1 LYILSGALVDTA
13 AHPRGCPSSFAS
25 KEPRMTSTETAATA
39 VPETSGS
46 AAKQRLIV
54 IGNGMAGA
62 RAVEEILD
70 RGGSELFAITMFG
83 DEPHG
88 NYNRISL
95 SNVLA
100 GSEDPAGIFL
110 NPLDW
115 YHHNDITLHAGM
127 RATSFDRFAK
137 TVTAADGTTHGYDKL
152 IVATGSRP
160 FFPPIEGMLDDGEPL
175 AGVFGFRTIAD
186 CDAMLDCARG
196 ARRAAVIGGGLL
208 GLEAARGLLER
219 GMEVHVIQ
227 RAERLMNVQL
237 DGRAAAILRRG
248 VEELGIHVRLATS
261 TTRVCGEGA
270 RVSGLQFG
278 DGSTLDCDMVVVTAG
293 IRPNTELAAS
303 AGLVIERGIVVDDA
317 MHALDEPDIY
327 VVGECA
333 QHRGMIYGLVA
344 PLWEQAV
351 VLAEQ
356 ITGTNPKAE
365 YHGSKLAT
373 KLKVSGIDLATMGIA
388 EPEHDDD
395 ELVTFSEPKRRV
407 YKTVIVRDGKLVGA
421 TLLGDVS
428 KVSFLMQAFDRG
440 MVLPEERVSLLFDLG
455 APEPATSVAELP
467 EDVQVCN
474 CNGVTKGAIQTCVQD
489 GAKTMSAVA
498 AATRAGSGCGSCKG
512 QVMEIIEW
520 AADGELE
527 DDPAAE
533 YYVPKIPLA
542 KPDLIEVVRKRGL
555 RSVSSVFEAF
565 GTEPD
570 DPKSKPALVS
580 LLKMVWGAEYEDER
594 GARFINDRVH
604 ANIQKDGTFSVV
616 PRIAGGVV
624 TSDQLRRLADVA
636 DRFEVPMIKITGG
649 QRIDLLGVSKEDLP
663 AVWRDLD
670 MPSGH
675 AYGKSFRTVKTCVGT
690 DFCRYGLG
698 DSTALG
704 IRIEERFA
712 GLESPGKLKLGV
724 AGCPRNCSEAMV
736 KDVGWV
742 AVEGGRWEMYVGG
755 AAGAHVRKG
764 DLLCTVDDADTAMLM
779 TARFIQYYRE
789 NARWLERTY
798 AFMERVGVQ
807 RVRSNVVE
815 DRYGDGERLLAELE
829 RSLSAYSDPWL
840 EGREPVTPNQ
850 FQTVIGT

>member
-1 LYILSGALVDTA
+1 
-13 AHPRGCPSSFAS
+13 
-25 KEPRMTSTETAATA
+25 MTSTEAAATA

-46 AAKQRLIV
+46 AGKQRLIV
-54 IGNGMAGA
+54 VGNGMAGA

-110 NPLDW
+110 NPLEW
-115 YHHNDITLHAGM
+115 YQHNDITLHAGV
-127 RATSFDRFAK
+127 RVTRIDRYGR
-137 TVTAADGTTHGYDKL
+137 TVTADDGTVHPYDKL
-152 IVATGSRP
+152 IVATGSRS
-160 FFPPIEGMLDDGEPL
+160 FFPPIDGL
-175 AGVFGFRTIAD
+175 RQLGRAQTGTFGFRTMSD
-186 CDAMLDCARG
+186 CTRMLEWARG
-196 ARRAAVIGGGLL
+196 ARRVAVIGGGLL

-219 GMEVHVIQ
+219 GMEVHVVH
-227 RAERLMNVQL
+227 RAEHLMNVQL
-237 DGRAAAILRRG
+237 DGQAAAILRRG
-248 VEELGIHVRLATS
+248 VEELGIHVRLATR
-261 TTRVCGEGA
+261 TTRVCGEGG
-270 RVSGLQFG
+270 RVTGLQFG

-303 AGLVIERGIVVDDA
+303 AGLMVERGIVVDDA

-333 QHRGMIYGLVA
+333 QHRGMVYGLVA

-356 ITGTNPKAE
+356 ITGTNRRAA

-388 EPEHDDD
+388 EPEHEDD

-440 MVLPEERVSLLFDLG
+440 MVLPDERVSLLFDLG
-455 APEPATSVAELP
+455 APAPKTSVGELP
-467 EDVQVCN
+467 EDVQVCS
-474 CNGVTKGAIQTCVQD
+474 CHGVTKGTIRSCVQD
-489 GAKTMSAVA
+489 GARTVKAVA
-498 AATRAGSGCGSCKG
+498 DATRAGTGCGSCKG
-512 QVMEIIEW
+512 QVLEIVEW
-520 AADGELE
+520 AADGQLE
-527 DDPAAE
+527 EDPSAE
-533 YYVPKIPLA
+533 YYIPKIPLA
-542 KPDLIEVVRKRGL
+542 KPDLIEVVRARGL
-555 RSVSSVFEAF
+555 RSVSSVLEAF
-565 GTEPD
+565 GAEPD

-580 LLKMVWGAEYEDER
+580 LLKMVWAAEYEDER

-624 TSDQLRRLADVA
+624 TSDQLRRVADVA
-636 DRFEVPMIKITGG
+636 DRFGVPMIKLTGG
-649 QRIDLLGVSKEDLP
+649 QRIDLVGVRKEDLP
-663 AVWRDLD
+663 AVWRELD

-675 AYGKSFRTVKTCVGT
+675 AYGKSFRTVKTCLGT

-698 DSTALG
+698 DSTTLG

-736 KDVGWV
+736 KDIGWV
-742 AVEGGRWEMYVGG
+742 AVDGGRWEMYVGG
-755 AAGAHVRKG
+755 AAGAHVRRG
-764 DLLCTVDDADTAMLM
+764 DLLCTVDDPDIAMLL
-779 TARFIQYYRE
+779 TGRFIQYYRE

-798 AFMERVGVQ
+798 GFMERVGVET
-807 RVRSNVVE
+807 VRAIVVE
-815 DRYGDGERLLAELE
+815 DRDGDGERLDAELE

-850 FQTVIGT
+850 FRSVAGAS

>member
-1 LYILSGALVDTA
+1 MARVDTA
-13 AHPRGCPSSFAS
+13 PPSALDAS
-25 KEPRMTSTETAATA
+25 DATA
-39 VPETSGS
+39 R
-46 AAKQRLIV
+46 QRLIV

-62 RAVEEILD
+62 RAVEEIID
-70 RGGSELFAITMFG
+70 RGGSERFTITMFG

-100 GSEDPAGIFL
+100 GSEQTAGIFL

-115 YHHNDITLHAGM
+115 YEHHAITLHAGL
-127 RATSFDRFAK
+127 RVTRIDRYAK
-137 TVTAADGTTHGYDKL
+137 TVTADDGSTHGYDKL
-152 IVATGSRP
+152 IIATGSRP
-160 FFPPIEGMLDDGEPL
+160 FFPPIDGMLDQGVPVT
-175 AGVFGFRTIAD
+175 GVFGFRTIAD
-186 CDAMLDCARG
+186 CDAMLEWARD
-196 ARRAAVIGGGLL
+196 ARRLAVIGGGLL

-219 GMEVHVIQ
+219 GLEVHVIH
-227 RAERLMNVQL
+227 RADRLMNVQL
-237 DGRAAAILRRG
+237 DGQAGAILRRG
-248 VEELGIHVRLATS
+248 VEELGIHVHLATS
-261 TTRVCGEGA
+261 TTRILGEGG

-278 DGSTLDCDMVVVTAG
+278 DGSTLHCDMVVVTAG
-293 IRPNTELAAS
+293 IRPNVDLAS
-303 AGLVIERGIVVDDA
+303 RAGLHVERAIVVDDA
-317 MHALDEPDIY
+317 MRALDEPDVY

-333 QHRGMIYGLVA
+333 QHRGEVYGLVA

-356 ITGTNPKAE
+356 ITGTNTKAA

-373 KLKVSGIDLATMGIA
+373 KLKVSGIDLATMGLS
-388 EPEHDDD
+388 EPESDDD

-455 APEPATSVAELP
+455 SPPPATSVAELAD
-467 EDVQVCN
+467 DVQVCN
-474 CNGVTKGAIQTCVQD
+474 CNGVTKGAIRACVRD
-489 GAKTMSAVA
+489 GARTMSAVG

-512 QVMEIIEW
+512 QVLEILEW
-520 AADGELE
+520 AAGGPLE
-527 DDPAAE
+527 DDPAAA

-542 KPDLIEVVRKRGL
+542 KADLVDVVRRRGL
-555 RSVSSVFEAF
+555 RSVSSVFAAF

-580 LLKMVWGAEYEDER
+580 LLKMVWGAEYDDER
-594 GARFINDRVH
+594 DARFINDRVH

-616 PRIAGGVV
+616 PRIAGGVA

-636 DRFEVPMIKITGG
+636 DRYGVPMIKITGG
-649 QRIDLLGVSKEDLP
+649 QRIDLLGIRKEDLP

-675 AYGKSFRTVKTCVGT
+675 AYGKSFRTVKTCVGS
-690 DFCRYGLG
+690 DFCRFGLG

-712 GLESPGKLKLGV
+712 GLESPAKLKLGV

-742 AVEGGRWEMYVGG
+742 AVDGGRWEMYVGG

-764 DLLCTVDDADTAMLM
+764 DLLCTVDDPDVAMLM
-779 TARFIQYYRE
+779 TGRFIQFYRE

-798 AFMERVGVQ
+798 GFMERIGVET
-807 RVRSNVVE
+807 VRAIVVD
-815 DRYGDGERLLAELE
+815 DRDGDGARLDAEIE
-829 RSLSAYSDPWL
+829 RSLSAYRDPWL
-840 EGREPVTPNQ
+840 EGREPVTANQ
-850 FQTVIGT
+850 FHTVLDDG

>member
-1 LYILSGALVDTA
+1 MTPNETATTA
-13 AHPRGCPSSFAS
+13 ALQA
-25 KEPRMTSTETAATA
+25 
-39 VPETSGS
+39 PEEV
-46 AAKQRLIV
+46 ARQRLIV

-62 RAVEEILD
+62 RAVEEIID
-70 RGGSELFAITMFG
+70 RGGSNLFAITMFG

-100 GSEDPAGIFL
+100 GSEDPNGIFL
-110 NPLDW
+110 NPLEW
-115 YHHNDITLHAGM
+115 YAQNDITLHAGV
-127 RATSFDRFAK
+127 RVTKIDRYARS
-137 TVTAADGTTHGYDKL
+137 VTADDGTTHHYDKL
-152 IVATGSRP
+152 IIATGSRS
-160 FFPPIEGMLDDGEPL
+160 FFPPIDGMLDDGKL
-175 AGVFGFRTIAD
+175 LTGIFGFRTIAD
-186 CDAMLDCARG
+186 TDAMLGWARQ
-196 ARRAAVIGGGLL
+196 ARRVAVIGGGLL

-219 GMEVHVIQ
+219 GLEVHVVH
-227 RAERLMNVQL
+227 RADRLMNVQL
-237 DGRAAAILRRG
+237 DGQAAAILLRG
-248 VEELGIHVRLATS
+248 VEELGIHVHLEAS
-261 TTRVCGEGA
+261 TARVLGDGGH
-270 RVSGLQFG
+270 VSGLDLG
-278 DGSTLDCDMVVVTAG
+278 DGETLECDMVVVTAG
-293 IRPNTELAAS
+293 IRPNVDLAS
-303 AGLVIERGIVVDDA
+303 GAGLVVERAIVVDDA
-317 MHALDEPDIY
+317 MRAIDEPDVY

-333 QHRGMIYGLVA
+333 QHRGQVYGLVA

-356 ITGTNPKAE
+356 ITGANPKAA

-373 KLKVSGIDLATMGIA
+373 KLKVSGIDLATMGLS

-421 TLLGDVS
+421 TLLGDIS

-440 MVLPEERVSLLFDLG
+440 MVLPDERISLLFDLG
-455 APEPATSVAELP
+455 APPPATSVAELAD
-467 EDVQVCN
+467 DVQICN
-474 CNGVTKGAIQTCVQD
+474 CNGVTKGAIRRCVQD
-489 GAKTMSAVA
+489 GARTMSAVA
-498 AATRAGSGCGSCKG
+498 AATRAGSGCGSCKA
-512 QVMEIIEW
+512 QVLEIVEW
-520 AADGELE
+520 AADGQLE
-527 DDPAAE
+527 HDPSAE

-565 GTEPD
+565 GTEPE

-604 ANIQKDGTFSVV
+604 GNIQKDGTFSVV

-624 TSDQLRRLADVA
+624 TSDELRRLADVA
-636 DRFEVPMIKITGG
+636 DRYEVPLIKITGG
-649 QRIDLLGVSKEDLP
+649 QRIDLLGVRKDDLP
-663 AVWRDLD
+663 AVWRELD

-690 DFCRYGLG
+690 DFCRFGLG

-704 IRIEERFA
+704 IAIEERFA
-712 GLESPGKLKLGV
+712 GLESPGKLKLAV

-742 AVEGGRWEMYVGG
+742 AVGDGRWEMYVGG

-764 DLLCTVDDADTAMLM
+764 DLLCTVGDPDRAMLL
-779 TARFIQYYRE
+779 TGRFIQYYRE

-798 AFMERVGVQ
+798 GFMERVGVET
-807 RVRSNVVE
+807 VRAIVVE
-815 DRYGDGERLLAELE
+815 DRDGDGERLDAELE

-840 EGREPVTPNQ
+840 EGREPVTSNQ
-850 FQTVIGT
+850 FRTVLET

>member
-1 LYILSGALVDTA
+1 
-13 AHPRGCPSSFAS
+13 
-25 KEPRMTSTETAATA
+25 MTPNEIAATA
-39 VPETSGS
+39 SLDDPEGG
-46 AAKQRLIV
+46 ARQRLIV

-62 RAVEEILD
+62 RAVEEIID

-100 GSEDPAGIFL
+100 GSEDATGIFL
-110 NPLDW
+110 NPLEW
-115 YHHNDITLHAGM
+115 YAQNAITLHAGV
-127 RATSFDRFAK
+127 RVTKIDRYAK
-137 TVTAADGTTHGYDKL
+137 SVTADDGTTHHYDKL
-152 IVATGSRP
+152 IIATGSRSY
-160 FFPPIEGMLDDGEPL
+160 FPPIDGMLDDGKPL
-175 AGVFGFRTIAD
+175 TGIFGFRTIAD
-186 CDAMLDCARG
+186 TDAMLGWARQ
-196 ARRAAVIGGGLL
+196 ARRVAVIGGGLL

-219 GMEVHVIQ
+219 GLEVHVVH
-227 RAERLMNVQL
+227 RADRLMNVQL
-237 DGRAAAILRRG
+237 DGQAGAILLRG
-248 VEELGIHVRLATS
+248 VEELGIHVRLEAS
-261 TTRVCGEGA
+261 TARVLGDGGH
-270 RVSGLQFG
+270 VSGLDLG
-278 DGSTLDCDMVVVTAG
+278 DGETLDCDMLVVTAG
-293 IRPNTELAAS
+293 IRPNVDLAS
-303 AGLVIERGIVVDDA
+303 GAGLVVERAIVVDDA
-317 MHALDEPDIY
+317 MRAIDEPDVY

-333 QHRGMIYGLVA
+333 QHRGQVYGLVA

-356 ITGTNPKAE
+356 ITGANPKAA

-373 KLKVSGIDLATMGIA
+373 KLKVSGIDLATMGLS
-388 EPEHDDD
+388 EPEHHDD

-421 TLLGDVS
+421 TLLGDIS

-440 MVLPEERVSLLFDLG
+440 MVLPDERVSLLFDLG
-455 APEPATSVAELP
+455 APAPATSVAELAD
-467 EDVQVCN
+467 DVQICN
-474 CNGVTKGAIQTCVQD
+474 CNGVTKGAISRCVQD
-489 GAKTMSAVA
+489 GARTMSAVA

-512 QVMEIIEW
+512 QVLEILEW
-520 AADGELE
+520 AADGQLE
-527 DDPAAE
+527 HDPAAE

-565 GTEPD
+565 GTEPE

-604 ANIQKDGTFSVV
+604 GNIQKDGTFSVV

-624 TSDQLRRLADVA
+624 TSDELRRLADVA
-636 DRFEVPMIKITGG
+636 DRYEVPLIKITGG
-649 QRIDLLGVSKEDLP
+649 QRVDLLGVRKDDLP
-663 AVWRDLD
+663 AVWRELD

-690 DFCRYGLG
+690 DFCRFGLG

-704 IRIEERFA
+704 IAIEERFA
-712 GLESPGKLKLGV
+712 GLESPGKLKLAV

-742 AVEGGRWEMYVGG
+742 AVGDGRWEMYVGG

-764 DLLCTVDDADTAMLM
+764 DLLCTVGDPDQAMLL
-779 TARFIQYYRE
+779 TGRFIQYYRE

-798 AFMERVGVQ
+798 GFMERVGVET
-807 RVRSNVVE
+807 VRAIVVD
-815 DRYGDGERLLAELE
+815 DRDGDGERLDAELE

-840 EGREPVTPNQ
+840 EGREPVTSNQ
-850 FQTVIGT
+850 FHAVLET